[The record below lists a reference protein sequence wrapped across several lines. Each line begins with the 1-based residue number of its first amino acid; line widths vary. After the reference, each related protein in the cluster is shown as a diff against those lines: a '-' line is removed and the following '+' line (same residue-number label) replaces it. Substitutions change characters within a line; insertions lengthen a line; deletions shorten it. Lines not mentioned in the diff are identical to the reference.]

1 MDVTKKKILNGY
13 HVVFLT
19 QNIMVGMGLLSM
31 NNSLSPLG
39 YSQWW
44 VPILFGLIANLTII
58 PMIWLG
64 LQYKDDDLFDIHEKL
79 LGKWIGK
86 SLNFI
91 LLLYAIVLFAAV
103 IDNYLV
109 LVQVSILPERSIT
122 GHLIFFILVTVFIVK
137 GGIKS
142 LARFCIL
149 TLFLTGW
156 MVYFLR
162 WGFENGEIRHLLPL
176 FNFTGME
183 FGEAIKS
190 GYNTIVGYE
199 LIMFYFPY
207 IRQPEKAF
215 KHAALGIWITTFFYV
230 IVGIVA
236 VMYFTEW
243 QLEHILFPVLKL
255 FQAVDLSFVER
266 IDKIGIT
273 LWVFLILTTA
283 GAYLWMAKKGVDSLR
298 NKNSQYHI
306 YAVAILTYVVIN
318 LPISQTVKKTFYEQ
332 TFLFSYGLILW
343 PILLCLV
350 HLVRRRKMR

>member
-13 HVVFLT
+13 HVIFLI
-19 QNIMVGMGLLSM
+19 QNIIVGMGLLSM

-44 VPILFGLIANLTII
+44 IPLLFGLVANLTLI

-64 LQYKDDDLFDIHEKL
+64 LQFKDDDLYTIHEKL

-91 LLLYAIVLFAAV
+91 LLIYAIVLFAAV
-103 IDNYLV
+103 IEGYLE
-109 LVQVSILPERSIT
+109 LIQISILPERTIT
-122 GHLIFFILVTVFIVK
+122 GHLILFILITVFIVK

-142 LARFCIL
+142 LARFCML
-149 TLFLTGW
+149 TFFLTGW

-162 WGFENGEIRHLLPL
+162 WGFEDGEIRHLLPL
-176 FNFTGME
+176 FNFTGKE
-183 FGEAIKS
+183 LWDATKGGFNSI
-190 GYNTIVGYE
+190 IGYE
-199 LIMFYFPY
+199 LLMIFFPY
-207 IRQPEKAF
+207 IRKPEKAF
-215 KHAALGIWITTFFYV
+215 KHASMGIWFSVFFYFV
-230 IVGIVA
+230 VGIVA

-243 QLEHILFPVLKL
+243 QLEHLQFPVLKL

-266 IDKIGIT
+266 IDKVGVT

-306 YAVAILTYVVIN
+306 YSVAILTYIVIN
-318 LPISQTVKKTFYEQ
+318 LPISQTVRKTFYEK
-332 TFLFSYGLILW
+332 TFFFSYGFILW

-350 HLVRRRKMR
+350 HLVRRRKTR

>member
-13 HVVFLT
+13 HVIFLV
-19 QNIMVGMGLLSM
+19 QNSLVGMGLLSI

-44 VPILFGLIANLTII
+44 VPLLFGVIANLTLI

-64 LQYKDDDLFDIHEKL
+64 LQFKDDDLFTIHEKL
-79 LGKWIGK
+79 LGKLVGK
-86 SLNFI
+86 SLNFV

-103 IDNYLV
+103 LESYLE
-109 LVQVSILPERSIT
+109 LIQISILPERTKT
-122 GHLIFFILVTVFIVK
+122 GHLILFVLMTVFIVR

-149 TLFLTGW
+149 TFFLTGW

-162 WGFENGEIRHLLPL
+162 WGFEDGEIQHLLPL
-176 FNFTGME
+176 FNFTGKE
-183 FGEAIKS
+183 FWDATKGGFNS
-190 GYNTIVGYE
+190 LVGYE
-199 LIMFYFPY
+199 LIMIFFPY
-207 IRQPEKAF
+207 IRQPDKAF
-215 KHAALGIWITTFFYV
+215 KHATMGIWISVFFYFTV
-230 IVGIVA
+230 AITA

-243 QLEHILFPVLKL
+243 QLEHIQFPVLKL

-266 IDKIGIT
+266 IDKLGVS

-298 NKNSQYHI
+298 DKNSQYHI
-306 YAVAILTYVVIN
+306 YAVAILTYIVIN
-318 LPISQTVKKTFYEQ
+318 LPVSQTVRNTFYEKA
-332 TFLFSYGLILW
+332 FYFSYGLILW

-350 HLVRRRKMR
+350 HLIRKKKTR